1 MKYVEKYN
9 CFIDDDCV
17 IYAYGTGKKH
27 PVGKLYQPRVSL
39 SASGYLYVPLG
50 KKMIGVHRVIAKAFI
65 PNDDPLHKTMVD
77 HIDRNRLNNSLSNL
91 RWVTPRENSVNSSR
105 SDDCK
110 AKYGVHCCEDPKLY
124 RHNKYMSNQ
133 AEFVLAAREYRRKRH
148 EHG

>member
-27 PVGKLYQPRVSL
+27 PVGKLYQPKISL

-50 KKMIGVHRVIAKAFI
+50 KKMIGVHRVIAEAFI
-65 PNDDPLHKTMVD
+65 VNDDPLHKTVID
-77 HIDRNRLNNSLSNL
+77 HIDRNKRNNSLSNL
-91 RWVTPRENSVNSSR
+91 RWVTPHENTVNSSR

-110 AKYGVHCCEDPKLY
+110 AKYGVHSFDDPQTY
-124 RHNKYMSNQ
+124 CHNKYMAKQ
-133 AEFVLAAREYRRKRH
+133 AFYIEAARDYRRKHR
-148 EHG
+148 ELK